1 MKAAILTDLTK
12 CKGCEACV
20 WACKEQNGLPQNGGV
35 DKLSATTWT
44 AIERRRGIPIRRQCM
59 HCEEPACVS
68 VCPVGALKKT
78 AAGPVVYDASRCM
91 GCRYC
96 MVGCPFGVPTY
107 EWDRPLPLVRKCI
120 MCYEKRVQ
128 NGQEPACTAAC
139 PTGATIFGDREELVR
154 EAERRIAAEPDKYVD
169 HIYGLHEAG
178 GTSVLYLSDVP
189 FAELGFRVVSQDNP
203 YPRLTWNILS
213 KLPNV
218 VSVGGVLMFGIWW
231 VSQRRQALA
240 HLAPAERTREALA
253 AARNGTSTTD
263 TTSTTEVGHES

>member
-1 MKAAILTDLTK
+1 MKAAILTDLTR

-20 WACKEQNGLPQNGGV
+20 WACKEQNKLPPDDGAR
-35 DKLSATTWT
+35 KMSATSWT
-44 AIERRRGIPIRRQCM
+44 VIERRRGIPIRRQCM

-68 VCPVGALKKT
+68 VCPVGALQKT
-78 AAGPVVYDASRCM
+78 AEGPVIYDASRCM

-107 EWDRPLPLVRKCI
+107 EWDKPLPLVRKCI
-120 MCYEKRVQ
+120 MCYDQRVKK
-128 NGQEPACTAAC
+128 GLEPACTAAC

-154 EAERRIAAEPDKYVD
+154 EAERRIAAAPDKYVD

-189 FAELGFRVVSQDNP
+189 FAELGFRVIGHEDP
-203 YPRLTWNILS
+203 YPRLTWDILS

-231 VSQRRQALA
+231 VLQRREALG
-240 HLAPAERTREALA
+240 HLPPEERTRAALESSA
-253 AARNGTSTTD
+253 VASGSTNE
-263 TTSTTEVGHES
+263 TTEARHEN